1 MSKKIKDE
9 NGTTYVEK
17 KPFYKKKWF
26 IVIAAIVVIG
36 AIGSSLGGDKDG
48 GSKPAETQQTASEAP
63 AEAPAKEE
71 EAPKEYTAVT
81 ADQMIQDLQ
90 DNALKAQ
97 ETYKD
102 KYLEISGKLSNVD
115 SSGKYISIDGVN
127 GDFNLVTIQCYI
139 KSDEQK
145 SIVAEL
151 SRDQNVTIKGKVT
164 RVGEVMGYSLDI
176 DEIIA
181 Q

>member
-1 MSKKIKDE
+1 ME
-9 NGTTYVEK
+9 L

-36 AIGSSLGGDKDG
+36 LIGSSLGGDKDR
-48 GSKPAETQQTASEAP
+48 GSKSAETWQTASETP
-63 AEAPAKEE
+63 AGASASVEV
-71 EAPKEYTAVT
+71 PKEYTVVT
-81 ADQMIQDLQ
+81 ADQMIQDVE

-97 ETYKD
+97 NIYKD
-102 KYLEISGKLSNVD
+102 RYFEISGKLSNVD
-115 SSGKYISIDGVN
+115 SSGKYIGIDGAN
-127 GDFNLVTIQCYI
+127 GDFNFVNIQCYI

-145 SIVAEL
+145 NIVAEL
-151 SRDQNVTIKGKVT
+151 SNGQNVTIKGKVT
-164 RVGEVMGYSLDI
+164 SVGEVMGYSVDI

>member
-1 MSKKIKDE
+1 MSKKITDE
-9 NGTTYVEK
+9 NGKVYVEK

-26 IVIAAIVVIG
+26 IVIAAIIVIG
-36 AIGSSLGGDKDG
+36 AIGSSLGGNKDG
-48 GSKPAETQQTASEAP
+48 GSKPAETKQTASETP

-81 ADQMIQDLQ
+81 ADQMIQDIQ

-97 ETYKD
+97 NTYKD
-102 KYLEISGKLSNVD
+102 KYFEISGKLSNVD
-115 SSGKYISIDGVN
+115 SSGKYIGIDGTN
-127 GDFNLVTIQCYI
+127 GDFNLVNIQCYI

-145 SIVAEL
+145 NVVAEL
-151 SRDQNVTIKGKVT
+151 SKDQNIVVKGKVT
-164 RVGEVMGYSLDI
+164 NVGEVMGYSVDI
-176 DEIIA
+176 DEIKA